1 LSAEIAPAVGKILG
15 GSGGGKPKITQSGG
29 PNKDKAKEALQKAK
43 ELTIAAFN

>member
-1 LSAEIAPAVGKILG
+1 VGKILG

-29 PNKDKAKEALQKAK
+29 PNKEKAREALKKAK